1 MQRVQDL
8 AMAETSFGKPYTDL
22 KTNGIHQRVF
32 NFDVEDKELI
42 WHRDKLDRKIKV
54 VSGVNWKLQMDNE
67 LPEVLK
73 VGNEYNIPKMVYHRL
88 HKGEGRLIIDINI
101 Y

>member
-1 MQRVQDL
+1 MERL
-8 AMAETSFGKPYTDL
+8 P
-22 KTNGIHQRVF
+22 HQKNSR
-32 NFDVEDKELI
+32 FDVEDKELI

-88 HKGEGRLIIDINI
+88 HKGEGRLIIDIKE
-101 Y
+101 YEEKK

>member
-1 MQRVQDL
+1 MV
-8 AMAETSFGKPYTDL
+8 ETSFGKPYSEF
-22 KTNGIHQRVF
+22 KNNGIWQRVF
-32 NFDVEDKELI
+32 DKEVSIEELI

-88 HKGEGRLIIDINI
+88 HKGEGRLIIDIKE
-101 Y
+101 YEERK